1 MRSSCFVHPH
11 ADIEMSRQGRDC
23 ESSRRATA
31 RVLFPLRDA
40 RPGAWLLLLAAAC
53 SFVAVRALEL
63 GPF

>member
-1 MRSSCFVHPH
+1 
-11 ADIEMSRQGRDC
+11 MSRQGRDC